1 MAKVKVIHD
10 LLGETLTVY
19 FDDPKEAW
27 VCEEIG
33 EGVVLIKNKD
43 SQVTGFEKLYYKP
56 SEVDETVTVETS
68 LASISA
74 SKG

>member
-33 EGVVLIKNKD
+33 EGIVLISFRCK
-43 SQVTGFEKLYYKP
+43 S
-56 SEVDETVTVETS
+56 S
-68 LASISA
+68 
-74 SKG
+74 